1 MSGEACNIGPK
12 EIAKRK
18 KIGFVLLI
26 LAGFASGIL
35 IALHTPLYLRLLV
48 FPIFLSGFVSLL
60 EAQRKVCVYY
70 AWKKTKNMN

>member
-1 MSGEACNIGPK
+1 MSGEVCNIGPQ
-12 EIAKRK
+12 EMAKRK

-35 IALHTPLYLRLLV
+35 IALNSPLYTRLLV
-48 FPIFLSGFVSLL
+48 FPLFMGGFVSLL
-60 EAQRKVCVYY
+60 QAQRKVCVYH